1 MAQPESL
8 YGPNASIV
16 ITGASSGI
24 GAALAEHLAQYGG
37 RVALVAR
44 REQRLQAVARRVREA
59 GGTPLVVV
67 CDVTDAA
74 AVADAYRRV
83 VAGQGEVTVA
93 FLGAGT
99 GDLMRLEGFSADRF
113 KRLVEVNLFGVAH
126 WLEHLLPPMVQRQ
139 RGTLVGISSLASQR
153 GLPGNAGY
161 CASKAGLS
169 RMLESLR
176 VEANPL
182 GIQISVVEP
191 GFVRSELTD
200 RNRFKMPFLVETPE
214 AARLIADAVAE
225 GQGWI
230 RFPWQMSTAMRLLG
244 TLPGGLYDKIGARM
258 AGKVRKRPA
267 S

>member
-1 MAQPESL
+1 MTEPETL
-8 YGPNASIV
+8 YGPSASVV

-24 GAALAEHLAQYGG
+24 GAALAEHLAPYGG
-37 RVALVAR
+37 RLALVAR
-44 REQRLQAVARRVREA
+44 REQRLRQVAQRVSDA
-59 GGTPLVVV
+59 GGRPMVVV

-74 AVADAYRRV
+74 AVADAHRRI
-83 VAGQGEVTVA
+83 AAEQGAVTVG

-99 GDLMRLEGFSADRF
+99 GDLMRLERFSADRF

-126 WLEHLLPPMVQRQ
+126 WLEHLLPPMIESR

-153 GLPGNAGY
+153 GLPQNAGY
-161 CASKAGLS
+161 CASKAALS

-176 VEANPL
+176 VEAKPL

-200 RNRFKMPFLVETPE
+200 RNRFKMPFLMETTD
-214 AARLIADAVAE
+214 AARQIVDAVAE

-230 RFPWQMSTAMRLLG
+230 RFPWQMSTAMRVLG
-244 TLPGGLYDKIGARM
+244 SLPSVLYDKVGARM
-258 AGKVRKRPA
+258 AGRVKKRPA
-267 S
+267 R